1 MPDLSKNAN
10 SPVKVSRLIIP
21 NDLAYLPTAIS
32 FVRENAAMIGFDDK
46 ATKDIELAAE
56 EAVSNVIQHAFSPGE
71 KAEFS
76 VICEAIGLGLK
87 IVIKD
92 KGQPFDPSS
101 APDYDAD
108 HPDEADAGLG
118 LYLMRQF
125 MDEIS
130 FHILGR
136 EGKELHLVKYLH
148 GEPARRPPTK
158 HTATDPASSDL
169 EAPLAPKSVPFL
181 VRLAEPAEAIE
192 ISKCAY
198 DAYGYSYGHEHLYYP
213 ERLSKLIEA
222 GMIVSA
228 VAVTDDE
235 PQTIMAHNALI
246 FDHPE
251 DTTAE
256 IGMAFT
262 KKQFQNQGCSRAT
275 GLFLFDEAVKRGLH
289 GILMD
294 CTTAHVYSQKAAM
307 DAGARACCILLG
319 IDPEAQTWKHF
330 SSESQRMS
338 NVIAHLRVPSAQGR
352 KAEHGEVVHSPP
364 HHREMIERIY
374 ANLGESPIFL
384 DQVHPPPKLPET
396 MSVIEVH
403 TGKAYQQTA
412 TIEIKAYGVDIVQ
425 QIGRAVKRLCLD
437 NLEVIY
443 LYLDLQDPLTAA
455 LTAQLEAVG
464 FFFSGVIPRHK
475 TGDRLELQYL
485 NNVLIDYDGI
495 QVYSD
500 FAKVLLA
507 YIQAQDPI
515 RNALRESKAK
525 G

>member
-1 MPDLSKNAN
+1 MKAST
-10 SPVKVSRLIIP
+10 LIIS
-21 NDLAYLPTAIS
+21 NDLAFLPIAIS
-32 FVRENAAMIGFDDK
+32 FVRENAVMIGFDDQ

-76 VICEAIGLGLK
+76 ISCERTALGLK

-92 KGQPFDPSS
+92 KGRPFDPTS

-108 HPDEADAGLG
+108 HPEEAGAGLG

-148 GEPARRPPTK
+148 GEPTQRPPTK
-158 HTATDPASSDL
+158 GAVTCTASSDPQT
-169 EAPLAPKSVPFL
+169 PLAPKSVPFL

-213 ERLSKLIEA
+213 ERLRTLIET
-222 GMIVSA
+222 GVIVSA
-228 VAVTDDE
+228 LAVTDDE
-235 PQTIMAHNALI
+235 PFTIMAHIALI

-251 DTTAE
+251 DRTAE

-275 GLFLFDEAVKRGLH
+275 GMLLFEEAVKRGLY
-289 GILMD
+289 GIFMD
-294 CTTAHVYSQKAAM
+294 CTTAHIHSQKAAM

-330 SSESQRMS
+330 TSERQRMS
-338 NVIAHLRVPSAQGR
+338 NVIAHLRVPSAQSR
-352 KAEHGEVVHSPP
+352 KAEHRKVVNAPR
-364 HHREMIERIY
+364 HHREMIEKIY

-384 DQVHPPPKLPET
+384 DQTHPPPELPET

-412 TIEIKAYGVDIVQ
+412 TIEIKTYGADIVQ

-437 NLEVIY
+437 KLEVIY
-443 LYLDLQDPLTAA
+443 LYLDLQDPLTAS

-464 FFFSGVIPRHK
+464 FFFAGVIPRPEG
-475 TGDRLELQYL
+475 GDRLELQYL
-485 NNVLIDYDGI
+485 NNVLIDYDSI

-500 FAKVLLA
+500 FAKALLA
-507 YIQAQDPI
+507 YIQAQDPM
-515 RNALRESKAK
+515 RNALRETKAK